1 MAYPTAF
8 QLEEP
13 AETTA
18 HREPAAQVA
27 AGHVFED
34 ASIGLWGQGY
44 PSLQPMSSITT
55 GDACGAFCAND
66 ENGPVDQP
74 DSTEH

>member
-27 AGHVFED
+27 AGHVFGD
-34 ASIGLWGQGY
+34 VLIGLWGQGN

-55 GDACGAFCAND
+55 GDAACCAND

-74 DSTEH
+74 DSREH